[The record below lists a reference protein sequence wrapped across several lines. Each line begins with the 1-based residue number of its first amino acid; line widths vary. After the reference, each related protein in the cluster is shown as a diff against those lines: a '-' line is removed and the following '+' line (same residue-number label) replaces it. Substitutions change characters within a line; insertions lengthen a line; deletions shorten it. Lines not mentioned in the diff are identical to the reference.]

1 MNTVKVTFTAEPAE
15 EWVTDL
21 LMSDLADAGFD
32 TFVENSTGC
41 EAYIPENRFRPES
54 LLQITENAPEGF
66 TFSYKVE
73 TIEAKNWN
81 EEWEKNYFQPLVIKN
96 QVVIRAPFHTSYP
109 ECRYEIVIEPNM
121 AFGTGN
127 HETTSLMMERML
139 EMDFSGKHV
148 LDMGCG
154 TGILGILSGMLG
166 SPDITAIDIDQW
178 SYDAAVENAQVNQI
192 VGMSVF
198 LGDAGLLGPL
208 TFDIILANIQ
218 KNVILN
224 DLPAYA
230 GVLNPGGQLLVSGFY
245 TSDGADIENVA
256 AKCNLKAEASLEK
269 NGWALMVFRR
279 LE

>member
-1 MNTVKVTFTAEPAE
+1 MNTVKVTFTIEPAG

-21 LMSDLADAGFD
+21 LMADLADAGFD

-41 EAYIPENRFRPES
+41 EAYIPENRYNPEI
-54 LLQITENAPEGF
+54 LRQIAGNAPEGYTF
-66 TFSYKVE
+66 TYDAE
-73 TIEAKNWN
+73 TIQAKNWN

-96 QVVIRAPFHTSYP
+96 QVVIRAPFHTGYP

-127 HETTSLMMERML
+127 HETTSMMMDMML
-139 EMDFSGKHV
+139 EMDFHGKRV

-166 SPDITAIDIDQW
+166 SHDITAIDIDQW
-178 SYDAAVENAQVNQI
+178 SYDAALENAQVNQI
-192 VGMSVF
+192 QGMSVYM
-198 LGDAGLLGPL
+198 GDAGLLGSIS
-208 TFDIILANIQ
+208 FDIILANIQ

-230 GVLNPGGQLLVSGFY
+230 GVLNPGGHLLVSGFY
-245 TSDGADIENVA
+245 TSDIADIETVA
-256 AKCNLKAEASLEK
+256 SKCNLKAETSLEK
-269 NGWALMVFRR
+269 NGWALIVFRPVA
-279 LE
+279 